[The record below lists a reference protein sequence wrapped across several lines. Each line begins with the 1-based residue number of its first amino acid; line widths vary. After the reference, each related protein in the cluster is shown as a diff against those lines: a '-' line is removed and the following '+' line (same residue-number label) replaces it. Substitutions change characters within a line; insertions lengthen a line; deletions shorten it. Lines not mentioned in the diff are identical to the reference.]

1 MLRLSQISVL
11 LNTRPLISAFS
22 IDVAAGEVITL
33 MGPSG
38 CGKSS
43 LLSGI
48 AGTLEKPLSLSGEIW
63 LNAKNLNSLR
73 PEQRRVGRLFQD
85 DILFPH
91 LTIGENLLFGIVKG
105 LREDRLGVMRQGLRE
120 IELEGFE
127 QRAPHTLSGGQRQRV
142 SLMRSLLAKPDCML
156 LDEPFSKLDQD
167 LRNIIRATTFNLL
180 KRQNIPTLLVTHD
193 LADAPCNSRV
203 LKITSEGQVVD
214 V

>member
-11 LNTRPLISAFS
+11 LNTHPLIKPFS

-48 AGTLEKPLSLSGEIW
+48 AGTLEKPLALSGEIW
-63 LNAKNLNSLR
+63 LNSKKLNALR

-85 DILFPH
+85 DVLFPH
-91 LTIGENLLFGIVKG
+91 LTIGENLVFGIAPG
-105 LREDRLGVMRQGLRE
+105 PREARLSLMRQGLRE

-142 SLMRSLLAKPDCML
+142 ALMRSLLARPDCML

-167 LRNIIRATTFNLL
+167 LRNTIRATTFDLL

-193 LADAPCNSRV
+193 LADAPPNSRV
-203 LKITSEGQVVD
+203 LKITTEGQVVD